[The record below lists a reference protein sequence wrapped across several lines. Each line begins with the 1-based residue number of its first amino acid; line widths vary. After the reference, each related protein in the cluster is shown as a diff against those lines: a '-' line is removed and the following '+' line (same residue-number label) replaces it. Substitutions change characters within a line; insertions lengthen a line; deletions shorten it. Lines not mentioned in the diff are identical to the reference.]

1 MCLVVSKAKSVCIFY
16 TALALAKACA
26 TIMFSF
32 MFSQESYTYTRNS
45 LLRVVTLCSVV
56 WLAAGC
62 ASSPT
67 QESTGEMVDSTLI
80 TTNVKTALARE
91 EVATLLDIEVETF
104 KDVVQ
109 LSGFVDSDEDKVMA
123 GEIAQR
129 VEGVSR
135 VENSLVVKPGS

>member
-1 MCLVVSKAKSVCIFY
+1 
-16 TALALAKACA
+16 
-26 TIMFSF
+26 
-32 MFSQESYTYTRNS
+32 
-45 LLRVVTLCSVV
+45 
-56 WLAAGC
+56 
-62 ASSPT
+62 
-67 QESTGEMVDSTLI
+67 MVDSTLI